1 MNNYK
6 KLRVAVVGL
15 GYVGTSN
22 ATLLSQYCHVVGIDI
37 SSKRVQLLNE
47 LKSPVLDADLD
58 HFLQKPDLSLKA
70 TTDLEDGV
78 TDADFILIA
87 TPTNYNPLNNYFD
100 TSSVEHVA
108 KQCVNLA
115 PNACII
121 IKSTIPIGFTD
132 QLRKKLDFKNIFFS
146 PEFLRE
152 GQALHDNLYPSRI
165 IVGGN
170 SGPAIEFAE
179 LLKKCARSDDVPIQ
193 LTGSQEAESIKLFS
207 NTYLAMRVGFF
218 NELDS
223 FAMSRDLDTEE
234 IIVGVSADPRIGKHY
249 NNPSFGYGGY
259 CLPKDSKQLLANYE
273 NVPQNL
279 MSAIVDANSSR
290 KDFIVEQILKSNP
303 KIVGIYRLVMKND
316 SDNFRDSAIQ
326 GIMERIKA
334 KGIKVIVYEPM
345 LKGKLFFNSYIERDL
360 EKFKISSNI
369 IVANR
374 MHEDL
379 QDVLDNVFTRDIH
392 GTD

>member
-303 KIVGIYRLVMKND
+303 KTVGIYRLVMKND